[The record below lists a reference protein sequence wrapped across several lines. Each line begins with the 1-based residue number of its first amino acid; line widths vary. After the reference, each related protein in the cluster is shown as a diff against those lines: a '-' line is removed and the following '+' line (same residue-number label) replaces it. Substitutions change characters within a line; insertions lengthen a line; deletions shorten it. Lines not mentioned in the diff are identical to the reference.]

1 MCTNVSD
8 ILVAKIW
15 QREREQ
21 SWAIIWGWRV
31 NKSSPWD
38 IKLEY
43 PPLGRDGFMYNINIS
58 IYIYIMYIM
67 YIISSCWCLPDFTGT
82 ALVFFGIDK
91 TRVTKVYNTALP
103 TLRHRWSNIAQWCI
117 CAYIWNTSAT
127 SHGTS
132 PVQTVARLKS
142 LHHEMNFQIEVIS
155 AVDQSGEHLRRDHK
169 RVLSAQCRDVQVWT
183 IWYRKYQY
191 ISMCTCTIHMI
202 WCMNRVGYNLHH
214 FVQVKIRQ
222 FRWVAKSHPG
232 SLWQCLGP
240 RLIVP
245 GWNRWWSQPSVTSHG
260 SPSVASWC
268 GMSR

>member
-1 MCTNVSD
+1 
-8 ILVAKIW
+8 
-15 QREREQ
+15 
-21 SWAIIWGWRV
+21 
-31 NKSSPWD
+31 
-38 IKLEY
+38 
-43 PPLGRDGFMYNINIS
+43 
-58 IYIYIMYIM
+58 M

-169 RVLSAQCRDVQVWT
+169 RVLSAQCREVQVWT
-183 IWYRKYQY
+183 IWYSKYQY
-191 ISMCTCTIHMI
+191 ISMCTCTIYMI
-202 WCMNRVGYNLHH
+202 WCMNRVGYKFASFCAGKNSP
-214 FVQVKIRQ
+214 VQMGRQ
-222 FRWVAKSHPG
+222 VTSWVAVAMLGTSTHRAWLKSVVISAIRHQPWVTMG
-232 SLWQCLGP
+232 RVVAWHEPIRPWMWTATSARWSRATSWWRYQ
-240 RLIVP
+240 RL
-245 GWNRWWSQPSVTSHG
+245 RRSV
-260 SPSVASWC
+260 
-268 GMSR
+268 